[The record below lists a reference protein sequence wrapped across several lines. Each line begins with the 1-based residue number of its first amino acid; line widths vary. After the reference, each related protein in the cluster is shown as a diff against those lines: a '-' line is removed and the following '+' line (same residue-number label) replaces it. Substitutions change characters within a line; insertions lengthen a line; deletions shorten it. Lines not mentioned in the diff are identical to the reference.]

1 MILAALIVSEAKCE
15 SKLTPL
21 IPLCLITVDSM
32 KAFDVVSHVI
42 VLDKLYEIGVH
53 PKIWT
58 IVRDLYDGMT
68 SKVRWAGAISP
79 KFNILQGVRQG
90 GILSPLLYKIYNNN
104 LLMELQETRL
114 GFRMGNV
121 YLGCPTCADDI
132 ALLSSN
138 PNELQCMLSTLH
150 RHAVQDRVSIHPK
163 KTKAVVFSKSNSI
176 KSTLSWKLGDSDI
189 SPSNQTVHLGIL
201 RSELKENNLNLED
214 RISLARRTMYALIS
228 TGLHG
233 SNGINP
239 IVAYKIYQSYILPKL
254 LFGLE
259 VLPLNKSQID
269 ILRKFHISNLRR
281 FQSLPT
287 RTATEIVYLLLGALP
302 VEAEL
307 HKRHLS
313 LLYNIISCNNSTLK
327 NLMMRQLA
335 VNGENQESFFGR
347 IQDIL

>member
-1 MILAALIVSEAKCE
+1 MSYMCGRYRSL
-15 SKLTPL
+15 
-21 IPLCLITVDSM
+21 
-32 KAFDVVSHVI
+32 
-42 VLDKLYEIGVH
+42 VL
-53 PKIWT
+53 
-58 IVRDLYDGMT
+58 
-68 SKVRWAGAISP
+68 
-79 KFNILQGVRQG
+79 
-90 GILSPLLYKIYNNN
+90 
-104 LLMELQETRL
+104 
-114 GFRMGNV
+114 
-121 YLGCPTCADDI
+121 
-132 ALLSSN
+132 N
-138 PNELQCMLSTLH
+138 PNELQYMLSTLH

-233 SNGINP
+233 SNGFNS

-347 IQDIL
+347 IQDILEQYKLPKIYTLMAEQPSKLAFKHQCKSAIQKNMD